1 MKKLLS
7 ILIALTMVLTLV
19 GCGADS
25 SEPNKDPATT
35 IATEQTPDIQ
45 PLELL
50 FEPAVEIYENI
61 VNGDTSDMEK
71 TMPAEMWEAI
81 ADEYAT
87 TRDEMV
93 SEYKDAYSALL
104 GDIFI
109 SAELEIVSYEVAD
122 DKIEDIKALLLSYYD
137 IDFGIKAVYEV
148 TLEGTYEV
156 SEEYK
161 DQMNDDSDIQTVYA
175 INIGDAW
182 YLLDEIYEWRIL
194 M

>member
-1 MKKLLS
+1 
-7 ILIALTMVLTLV
+7 MVLTLA
-19 GCGADS
+19 GCGAGS

-87 TRDEMV
+87 TKDEMV
-93 SEYKDAYSALL
+93 SEYKDTYSALL

-137 IDFGIKAVYEV
+137 IDFDIKAVYEV

>member
-7 ILIALTMVLTLV
+7 ILIALTMVLTLA
-19 GCGADS
+19 GCGAGS

-45 PLELL
+45 LLELL

-71 TMPAEMWEAI
+71 TMPAEMWEII
-81 ADEYAT
+81 ADEYGT
-87 TRDEMV
+87 TKDEIV
-93 SEYKDAYSALL
+93 SEYKDTYSALL

-137 IDFGIKAVYEV
+137 INFDIKAVYEV

-182 YLLDEIYEWRIL
+182 YLLDEICQWRIL

>member
-7 ILIALTMVLTLV
+7 ILIALTMVLTLA
-19 GCGADS
+19 GCGAGS

-87 TRDEMV
+87 TKDEMV

-122 DKIEDIKALLLSYYD
+122 DKIEDIKALLLSNYD
-137 IDFGIKAVYEV
+137 IDFDIKAVYEV

>member
-7 ILIALTMVLTLV
+7 ILIALTMVLTLA
-19 GCGADS
+19 GCGAGS

-87 TRDEMV
+87 TKDEMV
-93 SEYKDAYSALL
+93 SEYKDTYSALL

-137 IDFGIKAVYEV
+137 IDFDIKAVYEV

>member
-7 ILIALTMVLTLV
+7 ILIALTMVLTLA
-19 GCGADS
+19 GCGAGS

-122 DKIEDIKALLLSYYD
+122 DKIEDIKALLLSNYD
-137 IDFGIKAVYEV
+137 IDFNIKAVYEV

>member
-7 ILIALTMVLTLV
+7 ILIALTMVLTLA
-19 GCGADS
+19 GCGAGS

-45 PLELL
+45 LLELL

-71 TMPAEMWEAI
+71 TMPAEMWEII
-81 ADEYAT
+81 ADEYGT
-87 TRDEMV
+87 TKDEMV
-93 SEYKDAYSALL
+93 SEYKDVYSELL

-122 DKIEDIKALLLSYYD
+122 DRIEDIKALLLSYYD

-182 YLLDEIYEWRIL
+182 YLLDEIYQWRIL

>member
-7 ILIALTMVLTLV
+7 ILIALTMVLTLA
-19 GCGADS
+19 GCGAGS

-87 TRDEMV
+87 TRDEMISKYV
-93 SEYKDAYSALL
+93 EHYSSLS
-104 GDIFI
+104 DVFI

-122 DKIEDIKALLLSYYD
+122 DKIEDIKALLLSNYD
-137 IDFGIKAVYEV
+137 IDFDIKAVYEV
-148 TLEGTYEV
+148 TLEGTCEV

-182 YLLDEIYEWRIL
+182 YLLDEIYQWRIL

>member
-7 ILIALTMVLTLV
+7 ILIALTMVLTLA
-19 GCGADS
+19 GCGAGS
-25 SEPNKDPATT
+25 SEPNKAPATT

-87 TRDEMV
+87 TKDEMV

-122 DKIEDIKALLLSYYD
+122 DKIEDIKALLLSNYD
-137 IDFGIKAVYEV
+137 IDFDIKAVYEV

>member
-1 MKKLLS
+1 MKKFLS
-7 ILIALTMVLTLV
+7 ILIALTMVLALA

-25 SEPNKDPATT
+25 SEPNKNPATT
-35 IATEQTPDIQ
+35 VAAGGTPDIQ

-50 FEPAVEIYENI
+50 FEPAVEIYEKI
-61 VNGDTSDMEK
+61 VNGDVSDMEK

-87 TRDEMV
+87 TKNELV
-93 SEYKDAYSALL
+93 SEYKDAYISLL
-104 GDIFI
+104 GDVFI
-109 SAELEIVSYEVAD
+109 SAEIEIASYEVAD
-122 DKIEDIKALLLSYYD
+122 DKIDEIKALLLSNYG
-137 IDFGIKAVYEV
+137 IDFDIKAVYKV

-161 DQMNDDSDIQTVYA
+161 DQMNDDSDIQTAYA
-175 INIGDAW
+175 INIGDTW
-182 YLLDEIYEWRIL
+182 YLLDEIYQWRIL